1 MLPNL
6 SSAAVVIGALR
17 VNDNCLNDIEIAV
30 IYIKISVNL
39 IGAMKCHLMLT
50 PVR

>member
-6 SSAAVVIGALR
+6 SSAAVVIVVLR
-17 VNDNCLNDIEIAV
+17 VNNCLNDIEIAV
-30 IYIKISVNL
+30 IHIKISVNL
-39 IGAMKCHLMLT
+39 IGAMKSHLTLA